1 MAAPLL
7 ASYVFF
13 KNISDTADGLQQVQ
27 WVYLGVACFV
37 VLLAVS
43 SSPSPYAIWLTKTQV
58 VFFFAPMPE
67 VTDADMAVME
77 HEIGEVDPG
86 PFWKQ

>member
-1 MAAPLL
+1 MCGVCRFLSICGPPKYSEIRLNLAQAVQGVGSMAAPLL

-43 SSPSPYAIWLTKTQV
+43 LPSLCRSI
-58 VFFFAPMPE
+58 
-67 VTDADMAVME
+67 
-77 HEIGEVDPG
+77 
-86 PFWKQ
+86 

>member
-1 MAAPLL
+1 MCAPLL

-13 KNISDTADGLQQVQ
+13 KDVQDTAEGLQSVQ

-37 VLLAVS
+37 ALLA
-43 SSPSPYAIWLTKTQV
+43 V

-67 VTDADMAVME
+67 VTDADMATME
-77 HEIGEVDPG
+77 MEIADADPG